1 MKYALDLLSNT
12 SILDYKLVDT
22 LIVKNHGLRKYLDEI
37 HANTKRYER
46 LVGKLIYF
54 SYTQKKKIAYIVKTD
69 ESVYALP

>member
-37 HANTKRYER
+37 HANIKRYER
-46 LVGKLIYF
+46 LVGKLIYL
-54 SYTQKKKIAYIVKTD
+54 SYTHTKIAYIVKTD

>member
-46 LVGKLIYF
+46 LVGKLIYL
-54 SYTQKKKIAYIVKTD
+54 SYTQKKNSLY
-69 ESVYALP
+69 S

>member
-1 MKYALDLLSNT
+1 MKYVLDLLSNT

-22 LIVKNHGLRKYLDEI
+22 LIIKNYGLRKYLDEI

-46 LVGKLIYF
+46 LVGKLIYL
-54 SYTQKKKIAYIVKTD
+54 SYTQKKIAYIVKTD